1 MTDIRW
7 ALSSPWH
14 SGGQIRS
21 TPQRSIAVLASDGA
35 WVNSLGTRTFCCP
48 VISENAST
56 ATRFTLYSHKEFH
69 MGSISDLLAQSQS
82 LAAFKYL
89 LGVLG
94 GAFGS

>member
-1 MTDIRW
+1 
-7 ALSSPWH
+7 
-14 SGGQIRS
+14 
-21 TPQRSIAVLASDGA
+21 
-35 WVNSLGTRTFCCP
+35 

-56 ATRFTLYSHKEFH
+56 ATRFTLFSHKEFH